1 MFDAIFALRAAIYKN
16 DEEGGMPKATCKFV
30 TSVGDRQKKR
40 L

>member
-1 MFDAIFALRAAIYKN
+1 MFDAIFALRAAIYKKK
-16 DEEGGMPKATCKFV
+16 GVMPKATCKFV